1 MNFESRCT
9 FETKVQGKWRR
20 RRGSERRCHC
30 RQEFFIDGFLF
41 DSGWNRVTLF
51 RDTSQHA

>member
-20 RRGSERRCHC
+20 RRGSGRRCHC